1 MTVTVTDWSHLCVV
15 NVKFSQ
21 LRPKTRKYLN
31 VFGRLQLTVAFSAI
45 SLFREDLTVPSV
57 PAVANPA
64 PSDLNHPD
72 PSGANRV
79 LWISTLAFTLMFA
92 VWMMFGV
99 LGVAIK
105 KELGLSDTEFA
116 WITAVAILN
125 GSMWRLPAGMIAD
138 RIGGRKVFAVL
149 LLLSAV
155 FSVAVAYAHSYI
167 QLLILAFFVGVAGN
181 SFTAGI
187 SWNSAWA
194 SRQRQGLAL
203 GIFGAGN
210 LGASVTKF
218 IGPALITA
226 TAGQAYF
233 GGLVSGGWRL
243 VPVIYAV
250 LLVVTAAL
258 VWFATPA
265 QDRTPG
271 SGRTLGER
279 LQPLRY
285 LQVWRFS
292 LYYVAVFGAYV
303 ALSSWLPNYYVTHFT
318 NGDGSAVSLQT
329 AALITATFIFPASLL
344 RPVGGWLSDRF
355 GARLAMRL
363 TFAVMLVT
371 AVLLALPGAV
381 LPVLGSLWFFAVVVF
396 IHGCAMGIGK
406 AAVYKHIPTY
416 YPEDVGAVGGLVGM
430 LGGLGGF
437 FLPPLFAAATPHS
450 YPGGTFL
457 VMAVLTGAC
466 VVWMEWSISKIRRS
480 STKSN

>member
-1 MTVTVTDWSHLCVV
+1 MSH
-15 NVKFSQ
+15 STS
-21 LRPKTRKYLN
+21 PPTGAA
-31 VFGRLQLTVAFSAI
+31 GRNRT
-45 SLFREDLTVPSV
+45 
-57 PAVANPA
+57 PATA
-64 PSDLNHPD
+64 
-72 PSGANRV
+72 SGARPHPEPSASGATRV

-105 KELGLSDTEFA
+105 KELNLTDSQFA
-116 WITAVAILN
+116 WIAAVAILN

-138 RIGGRKVFAVL
+138 RIGGRKVFAL
-149 LLLSAV
+149 LLLVSAV
-155 FSVAVAYAHSYI
+155 FSLAVAYAHSYV
-167 QLLILAFFVGVAGN
+167 QLLVLAFFIGIAGN

-194 SRQRQGLAL
+194 TPERQGLAL

-218 IGPALITA
+218 IGPVLITA

-250 LLVVTAAL
+250 LLVLTAAL
-258 VWFATPA
+258 VWFGTPA

-271 SGRTLGER
+271 QGRSLSSR
-279 LQPLRY
+279 LLPLKHV
-285 LQVWRFS
+285 QVWRFS

-303 ALSSWLPNYYVTHFT
+303 ALSSWLPYYYVSHFT
-318 NGDGSAVSLQT
+318 DNAGQPVSLQT
-329 AALITATFIFPASLL
+329 AALITASFIFPASLL
-344 RPVGGWLSDRF
+344 RPLGGWVSDRF
-355 GARLAMRL
+355 GARLAMRI
-363 TFAVMLVT
+363 TFAIMLLT
-371 AVLLALPGAV
+371 AAVLAMPRSLMPWLANIGL
-381 LPVLGSLWFFAVVVF
+381 FAVIVF

-437 FLPPLFAAATPHS
+437 ILPPLFAHFTPTS

-457 VMAVLTGAC
+457 VMAVLTGIC
-466 VVWMEWSISKIRRS
+466 IVWMEVSIRS
-480 STKSN
+480 LRTHRV